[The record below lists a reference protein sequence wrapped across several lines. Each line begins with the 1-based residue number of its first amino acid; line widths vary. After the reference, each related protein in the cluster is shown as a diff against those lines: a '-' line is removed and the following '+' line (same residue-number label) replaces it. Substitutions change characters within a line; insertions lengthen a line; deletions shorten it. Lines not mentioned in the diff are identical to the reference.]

1 MISIFLSFILSCR
14 RLPSKFFISVSLSLL
29 LLYASLVGIGRNYGR
44 GIEVNRLEGVD
55 FSEILFGALQ
65 ECVFHISGAAI
76 AFSYEHD
83 YRVGFA
89 PIIGAIT
96 RPIPSKFCQIRLIT
110 HICMICIT
118 LYTGLKVMKSVA
130 SLIYA
135 EMYVMYGLISVFI
148 LSFLVV

>member
-1 MISIFLSFILSCR
+1 MSCR

-44 GIEVNRLEGVD
+44 GIEVNRLEGVG

-65 ECVFHISGAAI
+65 ESRVFHISGAAI

-96 RPIPSKFCQIRLIT
+96 RPIPSKFLPNKVNYT
-110 HICMICIT
+110 Y
-118 LYTGLKVMKSVA
+118 LYDLYYSIYGSEGYMKSVA

-135 EMYVMYGLISVFI
+135 EMYVMYGLISV
-148 LSFLVV
+148 SCFLVG